1 MSKWRLREFRTHS
14 QEVVLLGLDPMAVGL
29 KTAPLTLLASWFSSV
44 QVSRHEGAPGW
55 GGRGERERT
64 VCQGRGS
71 GRELTADPKPLQGPP
86 QGEEAQDPS
95 WQGRVKLVPAE
106 LCVGF
111 LARK

>member
-1 MSKWRLREFRTHS
+1 MK
-14 QEVVLLGLDPMAVGL
+14 VLQAGVE
-29 KTAPLTLLASWFSSV
+29 
-44 QVSRHEGAPGW
+44 EGK
-55 GGRGERERT
+55 GRGT

-71 GRELTADPKPLQGPP
+71 GRELTADPKPLQGAS

-95 WQGRVKLVPAE
+95 RQGRVKPVPAE